1 MEESVKKGTVTSL
14 APLFPVDEAQKAAK
28 RVEDAIA
35 DKRGELD
42 RVRGFIADNNN
53 LVNLVHKLPE
63 ELSHDI
69 MVTNKQTLFHGE
81 IICNPWQLSF
91 FFFIII

>member
-81 IICNPWQLSF
+81 IICNP
-91 FFFIII
+91 